1 MIHGKFG
8 DNDELFFEIELIDD
22 EQLELP
28 VDAMLDTGFS
38 GWLAIE
44 KQDLEGLGWF
54 YVRKELM
61 RLAQGGDSE
70 FDLYAG
76 KVRID
81 GEEFDIPVH
90 VGDGVPEI
98 LIGRQWLKSR
108 RLVVDMQSNVLTLG
122 GS

>member
-1 MIHGKFG
+1 MMQGKFG
-8 DNDELFFEIELIDD
+8 DNDELFLEIELIADD
-22 EQLELP
+22 GLELP
-28 VDAMLDTGFS
+28 VDSMLDTGFS
-38 GWLAIE
+38 GWLAID

-61 RLAQGGDSE
+61 RLAQGVNSE
-70 FDLYAG
+70 FNLYAG

-90 VGDGVPEI
+90 VGDGVPEV
-98 LIGRQWLKSR
+98 LICRQWLKSR
-108 RLVVDMQSNVLTLG
+108 RLVVDMQSGVLNLG

>member
-1 MIHGKFG
+1 MIEGKFG
-8 DNDELFFEIELIDD
+8 DDEELFFEIELIAADG
-22 EQLELP
+22 LELP

-38 GWLAIE
+38 DWLAIN
-44 KQDLEGLGWF
+44 KQDLEGLDWP
-54 YVRKELM
+54 YVGEGNM
-61 RLAQGGDSE
+61 RIAKGE
-70 FDLYAG
+70 ANFDIYVG

-90 VGDGVPEI
+90 VGDGVTEI

-108 RLVVDMQSNVLTLG
+108 RIVVDMQSNVLTLG